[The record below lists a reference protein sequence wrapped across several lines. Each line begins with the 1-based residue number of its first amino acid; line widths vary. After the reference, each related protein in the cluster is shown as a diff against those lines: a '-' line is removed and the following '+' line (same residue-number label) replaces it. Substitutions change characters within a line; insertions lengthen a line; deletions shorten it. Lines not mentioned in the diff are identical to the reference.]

1 MSKREHSNGFTCNL
15 RRIRKADEKKPGE
28 PEKGFRAY
36 SHGPREHTLFDGITV
51 EYYGSPM
58 PVNQVAA
65 ISIPDARMIMIQPW
79 EKNMLSPVEK
89 AIQASDLG
97 LNPINDGNVIRLPIP
112 PLSEERRKDLFKH
125 CKKIS
130 EDNKVAIRNIRRD
143 SNEQLK
149 ESEKNKK
156 ITQDEHKK
164 GQDETQKLTD
174 KYIKLVDDLLTLKEK
189 EIMEL

>member
-1 MSKREHSNGFTCNL
+1 MDVKAVFAESENRMKKSLESLKKDFA
-15 RRIRKADEKKPGE
+15 RIRTG
-28 PEKGFRAY
+28 RA
-36 SHGPREHTLFDGITV
+36 SMTLLDGITV

-65 ISIPDARMIMIQPW
+65 ISIPDARMIMVQPW
-79 EKNMLSPVEK
+79 EKNMLAPIEK
-89 AIQASDLG
+89 AVQASDLG

-125 CKKIS
+125 CKKVS

-143 SNEQLK
+143 GNEELK
-149 ESEKNKK
+149 ELEKSKK
-156 ITQDEHKK
+156 ITQDDLKK
-164 GQDETQKLTD
+164 GQDEIQKLTD
-174 KYIKLVDDLLTLKEK
+174 RYIKVVDDLLAVKEK

>member
-1 MSKREHSNGFTCNL
+1 MNAKEIFAESEQRMKKSIESLKKDFM
-15 RRIRKADEKKPGE
+15 RIRTG
-28 PEKGFRAY
+28 RA
-36 SHGPREHTLFDGITV
+36 STALLDGITV

-65 ISIPDARMIMIQPW
+65 ISVPDARMIMIQPW
-79 EKNMLSPVEK
+79 EKSMIGPIEK

-97 LNPINDGNVIRLPIP
+97 LNPQSDGNVIRLPIP

-143 SNEQLK
+143 GNEQLK
-149 ESEKNKK
+149 ESEKSKK
-156 ITQDEHKK
+156 ITQDELKK
-164 GQDETQKLTD
+164 SQDEIQKLTD
-174 KYIKLVDDLLTLKEK
+174 KYIKSVDDMLSLKEK
-189 EIMEL
+189 EILEL

>member
-1 MSKREHSNGFTCNL
+1 MDLQAIFTESEQRMKKSL
-15 RRIRKADEKKPGE
+15 ESLKKDFARIRTG
-28 PEKGFRAY
+28 RA
-36 SHGPREHTLFDGITV
+36 SATLLDGITV

-79 EKNMLSPVEK
+79 EKNMLSPIEK
-89 AIQASDLG
+89 AIQTSDLG

-156 ITQDEHKK
+156 ITQDDHKK
-164 GQDETQKLTD
+164 GQDEIQKLTD
-174 KYIKLVDDLLTLKEK
+174 KYIKLVDDLLLLKEK

>member
-1 MSKREHSNGFTCNL
+1 MDVKQIYAESDNRMKKSIEILKKDFA
-15 RRIRKADEKKPGE
+15 RIRTG
-28 PEKGFRAY
+28 RA
-36 SHGPREHTLFDGITV
+36 SATLLDGITV

-79 EKNMLSPVEK
+79 EKNILHPIEK

-112 PLSEERRKDLFKH
+112 PLSEERRKELFKH

-143 SNEQLK
+143 GNEQLK
-149 ESEKNKK
+149 ESEKSKK
-156 ITQDEHKK
+156 ITQDELKK
-164 GQDETQKLTD
+164 GQDEIQKLTD
-174 KYIKLVDDLLTLKEK
+174 KYIKAVDDLLGVKEK

>member
-1 MSKREHSNGFTCNL
+1 MNL
-15 RRIRKADEKKPGE
+15 KEIFAESEQRMKKCIESLKKDFIRIRTG
-28 PEKGFRAY
+28 RA
-36 SHGPREHTLFDGITV
+36 STALLDGITV

-65 ISIPDARMIMIQPW
+65 ISVPDARMIMIQPW
-79 EKNMLSPVEK
+79 EKNMITPIEK
-89 AIQASDLG
+89 AILASDLG
-97 LNPINDGNVIRLPIP
+97 LNPQSDGNVIRLPIP

-130 EDNKVAIRNIRRD
+130 EDAKVAIRNVRRD

-149 ESEKNKK
+149 ESEKSKK
-156 ITQDEHKK
+156 ITQDELKK

-174 KYIKLVDDLLTLKEK
+174 KYIKSVDEMLAIKEK
-189 EIMEL
+189 EILEL

>member
-1 MSKREHSNGFTCNL
+1 MDVKAIFAESDQRMKKSIESLKKDFM
-15 RRIRKADEKKPGE
+15 RIRTG
-28 PEKGFRAY
+28 RA
-36 SHGPREHTLFDGITV
+36 SATLLDGITV
-51 EYYGSPM
+51 DYYGSPM

-65 ISIPDARMIMIQPW
+65 ISVPDARMIMIQPW
-79 EKNMLSPVEK
+79 EKNMIGPIEK

-97 LNPINDGNVIRLPIP
+97 LNPQSDGNVIRLPIP

-149 ESEKNKK
+149 ESEKSKK
-156 ITQDEHKK
+156 ITQDDLKK
-164 GQDETQKLTD
+164 GQDEIQKLTD
-174 KYIKLVDDLLTLKEK
+174 KYIKLVDEMLAVKEK
-189 EIMEL
+189 EILEL

>member
-1 MSKREHSNGFTCNL
+1 MNVKEIFAESEQRMKKSIESLKKDFT
-15 RRIRKADEKKPGE
+15 RIRTG
-28 PEKGFRAY
+28 RA
-36 SHGPREHTLFDGITV
+36 SAALLDGITV

-65 ISIPDARMIMIQPW
+65 ISVPDARMIMIQPW
-79 EKNMLSPVEK
+79 EKSMIGPIEK

-97 LNPINDGNVIRLPIP
+97 LNPQSDGNVIRLPIP

-143 SNEQLK
+143 SNELLK
-149 ESEKNKK
+149 ESEKSKK
-156 ITQDEHKK
+156 ITQDDLKK
-164 GQDETQKLTD
+164 GQDEIQKLTD
-174 KYIKLVDDLLTLKEK
+174 KYIKSVDDMLSLKEK
-189 EIMEL
+189 EILEL